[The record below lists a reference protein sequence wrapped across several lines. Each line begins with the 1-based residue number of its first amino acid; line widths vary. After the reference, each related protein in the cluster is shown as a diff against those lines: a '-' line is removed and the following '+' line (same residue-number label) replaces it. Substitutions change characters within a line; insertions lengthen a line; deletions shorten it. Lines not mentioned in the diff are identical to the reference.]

1 MWSFQETIH
10 DIWNL
15 DIASPPI
22 LTSIYKDKNY
32 IDVVVAPS
40 KTGNT
45 LILDRLSGKPIFEY
59 KLEKVETSLIPG
71 ERTSPYQPNISI
83 PEPFENI
90 FFEKDD
96 VRKSFKKN
104 FQMKIMNLEDINL

>member
-22 LTSIYKDKNY
+22 LTSIYKDNKY

-59 KLEKVETSLIPG
+59 RLEKVQASSIPG
-71 ERTSPYQPNISI
+71 ERELHNI
-83 PEPFENI
+83 NQI
-90 FFEKDD
+90 FLYLS
-96 VRKSFKKN
+96 RLKK
-104 FQMKIMNLEDINL
+104 FF